1 MPYKFID
8 VCGYTNIYTFF
19 YTFFKSIDVFPSPQE
34 NHSRREQAVKVER
47 RRKQQQEEERFR
59 ERLRSVS
66 SSSLPYLTT
75 SGRGEQ
81 VRGAQ
86 GRAWWGCSH
95 QLLALKS
102 SRIVYF
108 EFPLGINKV

>member
-1 MPYKFID
+1 MSTTPS
-8 VCGYTNIYTFF
+8 CL
-19 YTFFKSIDVFPSPQE
+19 SFPFPWFGG
-34 NHSRREQAVKVER
+34 REKGGSGGQ
-47 RRKQQQEEERFR
+47 QQQEEERFR

-86 GRAWWGCSH
+86 SRAWWGCSH